1 MLPFWRCRALRSV
14 GECVYC
20 LVRTSRI
27 RWTLERLSLCASVR
41 CEGSASFLL
50 SGVFVKIQR
59 QGLQVRSAEIQVF
72 HDSRSVKSD
81 FCSL

>member
-59 QGLQVRSAEIQVF
+59 FGKYMMALHR
-72 HDSRSVKSD
+72 HVKVHSD
-81 FCSL
+81 V